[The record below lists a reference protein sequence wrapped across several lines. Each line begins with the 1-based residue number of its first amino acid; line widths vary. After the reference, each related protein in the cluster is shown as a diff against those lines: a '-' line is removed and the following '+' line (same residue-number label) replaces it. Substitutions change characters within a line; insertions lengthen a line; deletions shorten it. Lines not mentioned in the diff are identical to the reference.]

1 MEEDLMKRP
10 YIIVHMMMSVDG
22 RIDCDM
28 TAQLPGTNEYYQ
40 TLQDINA
47 PTTLSGRV
55 TAELELAQS
64 GKFESHD
71 SNIVGVEKFSK
82 KVADSGYNVVVDTK
96 GTLLWDED
104 SKYSRPH
111 IIITSKQVKSDYL
124 DYLDSKNISWI
135 VTGESKIDL
144 KRATEILKQEFNV
157 ERMAIVGGGNI
168 DGSFIDE
175 GLVDEIS
182 LLIGAGVDGRANM
195 TAVFDGRASDHGI
208 VPLQLKSIQKYEDN
222 AVWLR
227 YTIKK

>member
-1 MEEDLMKRP
+1 MKKP

-28 TAQLPGTNEYYQ
+28 TAQLQGTNEYYQ

-55 TAELELAQS
+55 TAELELAKS
-64 GKFESHD
+64 GKFNSHD

-82 KVADSGYNVVVDTK
+82 KLDNAGYNVIVDTK
-96 GTLLWDED
+96 GTLLWDD
-104 SKYSRPH
+104 DAQYSRPH
-111 IIITSKQVKSDYL
+111 IIITSQQVKPDYL

-195 TAVFDGRASDHGI
+195 TAVFDGRANDQPI
-208 VPLQLKSIQKYEDN
+208 VPLQLKSVQKYDDN

>member
-1 MEEDLMKRP
+1 MKKP

-28 TAQLPGTNEYYQ
+28 TAQLQGTNEYYQ

-71 SNIVGVEKFSK
+71 SNVVGTERFSK
-82 KVADSGYNVVVDTK
+82 KMDNAGYNVVVDTK
-96 GTLLWDED
+96 GTLLWDD
-104 SKYSRPH
+104 DAQYSRPH
-111 IIITSKQVKSDYL
+111 IIITSQQVKQDYL

-195 TAVFDGRASDHGI
+195 TAVFDGRTSDQPMI
-208 VPLQLKSIQKYEDN
+208 PLQLKSVQSYDDN